1 MWLRFPRPRLRAYL
15 DAPIT
20 AHRVAWGL
28 TGLLAVGLSGA
39 TAYWFGYDH
48 ALQSVG
54 ASAAEVQAMRA
65 DGRRLQQES
74 AALRQALALA
84 QQERDLA
91 RQTAARLQEDS
102 KTELDE
108 LAALR
113 EQLVSYQRM
122 LGEKGVNGGLAVEHI
137 RFKAAGAGQYDYRLL
152 LTQVAQNTTEIGG
165 TATVRVLGVNGV
177 APALSR
183 EFRFQYFQAL
193 SGRLSLPA
201 GFVPQSV
208 EVTLQSTGRKAGRI
222 QRRFKWEVGG

>member
-20 AHRVAWGL
+20 AHRLAWGL

-54 ASAAEVQAMRA
+54 ASAAEVQVMRA

-74 AALRQALALA
+74 ASLRQALALA

-91 RQTAARLQEDS
+91 RQTAARLQENS

-113 EQLVSYQRM
+113 EHWSVTSACWGRRASTAGWRWSIYASRPLEPVST
-122 LGEKGVNGGLAVEHI
+122 I
-137 RFKAAGAGQYDYRLL
+137 
-152 LTQVAQNTTEIGG
+152 
-165 TATVRVLGVNGV
+165 TVCC
-177 APALSR
+177 
-183 EFRFQYFQAL
+183 
-193 SGRLSLPA
+193 
-201 GFVPQSV
+201 
-208 EVTLQSTGRKAGRI
+208 
-222 QRRFKWEVGG
+222 